1 MTDFSFKIKENCW
14 EKKPEKKLREVG
26 GFCIYYYFFF
36 QIASNSI
43 YKKIDILGKT
53 AFSS

>member
-14 EKKPEKKLREVG
+14 EKKPEKKLRELG

-36 QIASNSI
+36 KLLVTLYI
-43 YKKIDILGKT
+43 KK
-53 AFSS
+53 